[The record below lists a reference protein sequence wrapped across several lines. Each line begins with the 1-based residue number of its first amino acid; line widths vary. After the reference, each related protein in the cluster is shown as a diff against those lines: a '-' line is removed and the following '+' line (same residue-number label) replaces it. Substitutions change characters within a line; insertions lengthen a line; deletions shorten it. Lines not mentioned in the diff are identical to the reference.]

1 MLRTKTIHMSTKS
14 GFNSPLGII
23 MLALSILLASSC
35 NRSTETF
42 WSVADGNI
50 VRNGKAEYFVG
61 TNLWYAGRL
70 CATPEGRARLETEL
84 QTLKGI
90 GVNNLRVLAVEGED
104 LDNLAY
110 ALDRIQEYG
119 MGAVLFLNNAWEW
132 SYGFADYLEAAGAGT
147 QPRPSTSSYSVYMN
161 AMAAFCTNDKAI
173 ALSHDYI
180 KTIVPRFK
188 DHPAIFSWQIS
199 NEPRCFSPSPEVKD
213 SFVKYI
219 HATAE
224 LIKSLDS
231 NHMVSTGNEGQKGCE
246 EDMKFCERINDCP
259 AIDYVTIHIWP
270 YNWSWVREGSVNDG
284 IDGAVEKVDEYIDNH
299 LKIAEKLGKPMVIE
313 EFGYPRDGFDFSTGS
328 ATTGRDRIY
337 DCVFSRVVTS
347 ARAGGK
353 LAGCNFWGW
362 GGEARPV
369 HTIWEEGDELCG
381 DPSQE
386 PQGLNS
392 VFSCDASTIAV
403 IKNATEAINGLKET
417 RVITGTAK
425 TVYDAL
431 TKAAADGTPLFG
443 HQDDLMYGHLEWNVS
458 RENDHSMERSDVF
471 AVAGKYPAIL
481 GLDLGGIE
489 RDDPCNLDG
498 NNFCLMREAAVKH
511 YERGG
516 IVTFSWHIRN
526 PLTGGDAWDV
536 SSDKVVGSILPGGEK
551 HGYFLGWLDKLAAY
565 LSSLKDRDGNV
576 IPVIFR
582 PWHEHTGSWFWWGKD
597 LCTPEQYNGLWA
609 MTYNYLVKE
618 KGLDNMLWAISP
630 GTEQEFFE
638 ARYPGD
644 SVVDIIGL
652 DCYCHSTLTDNAD
665 DFSDYVK
672 KVRNHLT
679 WRNDFAVKHGKI
691 LALTETGCE
700 SLPYEK
706 WWTEVLAPAIEG
718 IPVSYVLVWR
728 NADIRPLGL
737 KHFYAPWP
745 GGPSEK
751 DFVKWIESG
760 KVKMLD

>member
-1 MLRTKTIHMSTKS
+1 MSRKS
-14 GFNSPLGII
+14 KPHSLLGAI
-23 MLALSILLASSC
+23 MLVISIISAQSC
-35 NRSTETF
+35 NSEKESF
-42 WSVADGNI
+42 WTVQDGNI
-50 VRNGKAEYFVG
+50 VKDGRTEYFIG

-70 CATPEGRARLETEL
+70 CATQEGRDRLEKEL
-84 QTLKGI
+84 QILKGI

-104 LDNLAY
+104 QDNLAY
-110 ALDRIQEYG
+110 ALDRMQEYG
-119 MGAVLFLNNAWEW
+119 MGAVLFLNNCWEW
-132 SYGFADYLEAAGAGT
+132 SYGFPNYLEAAGAGD
-147 QPRPSTSSYSVYMN
+147 QPRPGPGTYQAYMN
-161 AMAAFCTNDKAI
+161 AMAAFSTNDKAI
-173 ALSHDYI
+173 AISQDYI
-180 KTIVPRFK
+180 RTIVPRFK
-188 DHPAIFSWQIS
+188 NHPAIFSWQIC
-199 NEPRCFSPSPEVKD
+199 NEPRCFSADPEVRS

-219 HATAE
+219 HSTAE
-224 LIKSLDS
+224 LIKSLDP
-231 NHMVSTGNEGQKGCE
+231 NHMVSTGNEGFMGCE
-246 EDMKFCERINDCP
+246 QDMALCEQVNDCP
-259 AIDYVTIHIWP
+259 YVDYITIHIWP
-270 YNWSWVREGSVNDG
+270 YNWSWVSSDSVNDG
-284 IDGAVEKVDEYIDNH
+284 VEAAVEKVNEYIDRH
-299 LKIAEKLGKPMVIE
+299 IELAGKLDKPVVIE
-313 EFGYPRDGFDFSTGS
+313 EFGYPRDGFVFTPGS
-328 ATTGRDRIY
+328 ATCGRDRIY
-337 DCVFSRVVTS
+337 DCVFSRVVES
-347 ARAGGK
+347 AADKGR

-369 HTIWEEGDELCG
+369 HTTWVEGDEFCG

-392 VFSCDASTIAV
+392 VFSCDESTIAL
-403 IKNATEAINGLKET
+403 ISRAAADIRGLQES
-417 RVITGTAK
+417 RVITGAAK
-425 TVYDAL
+425 ALYDTL
-431 TKAAADGTPLFG
+431 KKAAEEETPLFG

-471 AVAGKYPAIL
+471 AVAGKYPAVL

-489 RDDPCNLDG
+489 RDDSCNLDG
-498 NNFCLMREAAVKH
+498 NNFELMREAALKH

-516 IVTFSWHIRN
+516 IVSFSWHLRN
-526 PLTGGDAWDV
+526 PLTGGDAWDI

-551 HGYFLGWLDKLAAY
+551 HEYFLGWLDKLAAY
-565 LSSLKDRDGNV
+565 LSSLKDGDGNV

-582 PWHEHTGSWFWWGKD
+582 PWHEHTGSWFWWGKN
-597 LCTPEQYNGLWA
+597 LCTPEQYNGLWI
-609 MTYNYLVKE
+609 MTYDYLVKE

-644 SVVDIIGL
+644 RVVDIIGL
-652 DCYCHSTLTDNAD
+652 DCYCHPTAADNAG
-665 DFSDYVK
+665 DFSDYVA
-672 KVRNHLT
+672 KVRDHLT
-679 WRNDFAVKHGKI
+679 WRNDFAVRHGKI

-751 DFVKWIESG
+751 DFVKWIEGG
-760 KVKMLD
+760 KVGMLD